1 MLRVIFLGR
10 FADHFGRTQM
20 VEVSPEQTAGE
31 ILARFD
37 AKHPDA
43 GLSKPTTTLVL
54 DNEVVGREQCVAG
67 GQELAF
73 LPIMSGG

>member
-1 MLRVIFLGR
+1 MLRLVFLGR
-10 FADHFGRTQM
+10 FADHFGRSQT
-20 VEVSPEQTAGE
+20 VEVSPEETAGE

-43 GLSKPTTTLVL
+43 GLSKSTTTLVL
-54 DNEVVGREQCVAG
+54 DDEVVGPDQRVAA